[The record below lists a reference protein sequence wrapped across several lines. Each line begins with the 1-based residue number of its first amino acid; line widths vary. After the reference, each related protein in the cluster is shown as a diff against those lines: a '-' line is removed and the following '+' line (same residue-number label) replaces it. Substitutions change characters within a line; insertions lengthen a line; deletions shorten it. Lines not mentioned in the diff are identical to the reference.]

1 MKNLFDIKD
10 NVTVI
15 TGGTGVLG
23 RTIAKYLAL
32 NGAKVIIL
40 GRKEDVGQAIVDDIK
55 NDGGQCEFMKTD
67 VMDEACV
74 QKNCDDIIANFVRI
88 DTLLNA
94 AGGNMPGATIG
105 PDKTFFDLDASQFS
119 KVLELNLTGTVI
131 PTQIFLKPMVKQGK
145 GSIINFSSMAA
156 FRPMTRVCGYA
167 AAKAG
172 ISNFTQYMATE
183 CAKKFGEGIRVNA
196 IAPGFFITEQ
206 NRSLL
211 TNPDGTYTQRGQDVI
226 RQTPFGRMG
235 EPEELCGTIHYLMS
249 DASKFVTGTVAVV
262 DGDKISVRD
271 YEEAK
276 ERNVGGRNNLTS
288 DQTYEISNSTLEQM
302 IKDNIMG
309 KEYEAAGF
317 GVTTDELMDQLT
329 GEKPHQWAIQNFGDG
344 NGNVDKQRVNDYI
357 QNLSTM
363 PAEYYNQWVEIEKY
377 LKKDR
382 LEQKFNMDIR
392 SRFMGEIFRE

>member
-32 NGAKVIIL
+32 NGAKIIIL

-74 QKNCDDIIANFVRI
+74 QKNCDDLIAKYGHI

-262 DGDKISVRD
+262 DGGF
-271 YEEAK
+271 
-276 ERNVGGRNNLTS
+276 NVFA
-288 DQTYEISNSTLEQM
+288 M
-302 IKDNIMG
+302 
-309 KEYEAAGF
+309 
-317 GVTTDELMDQLT
+317 
-329 GEKPHQWAIQNFGDG
+329 
-344 NGNVDKQRVNDYI
+344 
-357 QNLSTM
+357 
-363 PAEYYNQWVEIEKY
+363 
-377 LKKDR
+377 
-382 LEQKFNMDIR
+382 
-392 SRFMGEIFRE
+392 

>member
-40 GRKEDVGQAIVDDIK
+40 GRKEDVGKAIIEDIK
-55 NDGGQCEFMKTD
+55 NEGGQCEFMKTD

-74 QKNCDDIIANFVRI
+74 QQNCDDIIAKYGRV

-105 PDKTFFDLDASQFS
+105 PDKTFFDLDAAQFS

-131 PTQIFLKPMVKQGK
+131 PTQIFLKPMAEQGK
-145 GSIINFSSMAA
+145 GAIINFSSMAA

-206 NRSLL
+206 NRTLL

-235 EPEELCGTIHYLMS
+235 APEELCGTIHYLMS

-262 DGDKISVRD
+262 DGGF
-271 YEEAK
+271 
-276 ERNVGGRNNLTS
+276 NVFA
-288 DQTYEISNSTLEQM
+288 M
-302 IKDNIMG
+302 
-309 KEYEAAGF
+309 
-317 GVTTDELMDQLT
+317 
-329 GEKPHQWAIQNFGDG
+329 
-344 NGNVDKQRVNDYI
+344 
-357 QNLSTM
+357 
-363 PAEYYNQWVEIEKY
+363 
-377 LKKDR
+377 
-382 LEQKFNMDIR
+382 
-392 SRFMGEIFRE
+392 

>member
-1 MKNLFDIKD
+1 MNNLFDIKGY
-10 NVTVI
+10 VVAI

-40 GRKEDVGQAIVDDIK
+40 GRKEDVGAEIVADIK
-55 NDGGQCEFMKTD
+55 KAGGECEFLKTD
-67 VMDEACV
+67 VMNQEVV
-74 QKNCDDIIANFVRI
+74 QQNCDYIVEKYGRI

-94 AGGNMPGATIG
+94 AGGNMKGATIT
-105 PDKTFFDLDASQFS
+105 PEQTFFDLEAKQFQT
-119 KVLELNLTGTVI
+119 VLDLNLTGTVI
-131 PTQIFLKPMVKQGK
+131 PTQVFLRPMVNQGK

-172 ISNFTQYMATE
+172 ISDFTAFMATE

-211 TNPDGTYTQRGQDVI
+211 TNPDGTFTQRGQDVI

-249 DASKFVTGTVAVV
+249 DAAKFVTGTVAVV
-262 DGDKISVRD
+262 DG
-271 YEEAK
+271 
-276 ERNVGGRNNLTS
+276 
-288 DQTYEISNSTLEQM
+288 
-302 IKDNIMG
+302 
-309 KEYEAAGF
+309 GF
-317 GVTTDELMDQLT
+317 NCFAM
-329 GEKPHQWAIQNFGDG
+329 
-344 NGNVDKQRVNDYI
+344 
-357 QNLSTM
+357 
-363 PAEYYNQWVEIEKY
+363 
-377 LKKDR
+377 
-382 LEQKFNMDIR
+382 
-392 SRFMGEIFRE
+392 